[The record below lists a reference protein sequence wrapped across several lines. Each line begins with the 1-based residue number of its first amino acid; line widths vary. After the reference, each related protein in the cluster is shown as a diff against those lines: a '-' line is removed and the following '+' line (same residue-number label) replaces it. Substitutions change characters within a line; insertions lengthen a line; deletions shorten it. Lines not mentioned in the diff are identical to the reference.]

1 MKTVYRG
8 HEIEVYRDE
17 CLAGYSLLYYSI
29 FRLSDGYECDSGFSE
44 EETTVRGMI
53 KNLKERIDNELNED
67 DPWMEKETNHE

>member
-29 FRLSDGYECDSGFSE
+29 FRLSDGYECDSGFTE
-44 EETTVRGMI
+44 EKATVREMI
-53 KNLKERIDNELNED
+53 GYLKERIDNELLED
-67 DPWMEKETNHE
+67 NPWMEKE